1 MYGASEGMTL
11 IFQYVT
17 VCCHLH
23 ASKFKGF
30 FECQSHRHCLRSAS
44 DRPPMLDRSGLGKR
58 KQHHLNPSES
68 IFSITFVG
76 KHDSLEQFVVPH
88 FSNTAWQGGKVAILG
103 SFRMG
108 PWPSNFGTPKHLRVG
123 SVNRSFI
130 REVCKR
136 NELLPALGL
145 L

>member
-68 IFSITFVG
+68 IFSITFMG

-108 PWPSNFGTPKHLRVG
+108 IKLWDTQTSACWQCQSQLHT
-123 SVNRSFI
+123 
-130 REVCKR
+130 
-136 NELLPALGL
+136 
-145 L
+145 